1 MVSFPRRRISPHI
14 CGTHATGWLKGA
26 HPEEHEGKVKRQM
39 LFQWSPN
46 YRRWFSIFKCR
57 TAVVTIYISSV
68 GRILSNGVVFV
79 TVAPTEKELNTN
91 SQAHRMT
98 TVHFLPNILQ
108 QLHYFFFC
116 FVFKKLIAPSC
127 FFVIL
132 LGSCSHQCTSTCIL

>member
-1 MVSFPRRRISPHI
+1 M
-14 CGTHATGWLKGA
+14 
-26 HPEEHEGKVKRQM
+26 
-39 LFQWSPN
+39 
-46 YRRWFSIFKCR
+46 FKFR

-108 QLHYFFFC
+108 QLHYFFF
-116 FVFKKLIAPSC
+116 
-127 FFVIL
+127 FFASFL
-132 LGSCSHQCTSTCIL
+132 KNW

>member
-1 MVSFPRRRISPHI
+1 MNISTQHCFPR
-14 CGTHATGWLKGA
+14 GA
-26 HPEEHEGKVKRQM
+26 SSSNNTPLLCDNTLGPGLFKRQM

-46 YRRWFSIFKCR
+46 YRRWFSIFKRR

-108 QLHYFFFC
+108 QLHYCFFC
-116 FVFKKLIAPSC
+116 FAFKKLIAPSC